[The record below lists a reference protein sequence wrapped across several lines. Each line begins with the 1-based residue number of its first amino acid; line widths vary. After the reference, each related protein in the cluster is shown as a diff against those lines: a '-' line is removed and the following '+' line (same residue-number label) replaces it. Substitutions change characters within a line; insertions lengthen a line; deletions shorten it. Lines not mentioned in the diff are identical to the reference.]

1 MKFIISFI
9 LVLNLFSLK
18 AQDDNLFDY
27 EWKLEKI
34 VTPTETFIAEP
45 YPPWVPADESELEK
59 ISFFDYGSSYEFS
72 YGYYGNGNGFL
83 TFDNTNSSFEIQ
95 NFSNHLGGMSY
106 SENFFSHEF
115 ILGDNTY
122 PTPQNPFNYQFY
134 TQNDLIYLE
143 ITNAEGS
150 VATFFDFLLSN
161 NVFSKQHF
169 KIYPNPTSRYINIEA
184 VDLIINQV
192 QIFDINGKLVFETKS
207 IKNQKINLSHLKSGV
222 YFLELKTVRGLYQH
236 KLIKQ

>member
-1 MKFIISFI
+1 MKFVCSFI
-9 LVLNLFSLK
+9 LVLNVFSLK

-34 VTPTETFIAEP
+34 VTATETFIAEP
-45 YPPWVPADESELEK
+45 YPPWVPPEESELEK
-59 ISFFDYGSSYEFS
+59 ISFFDYGNSYEFS

-83 TFDNTNSSFEIQ
+83 TFDNTNSSFVIQ

-115 ILGDNTY
+115 IVGNNAY
-122 PTPQNPFNYQFY
+122 PNPQNPFSYQFY
-134 TQNDLIYLE
+134 TENNLIYLE

-150 VATFFDFLLSN
+150 VATFFDSQLSIDS
-161 NVFSKQHF
+161 FSKLHI
-169 KIYPNPTSRYINIEA
+169 KIYPNPTSGYINIEA

-192 QIFDINGKLVFETKS
+192 QIYDINGKLVSE
-207 IKNQKINLSHLKSGV
+207 IKTISNPKIDVTNLSSGI
-222 YFLELKTVRGLYQH
+222 YFLRVETAEGIFSKKV
-236 KLIKQ
+236 IKI